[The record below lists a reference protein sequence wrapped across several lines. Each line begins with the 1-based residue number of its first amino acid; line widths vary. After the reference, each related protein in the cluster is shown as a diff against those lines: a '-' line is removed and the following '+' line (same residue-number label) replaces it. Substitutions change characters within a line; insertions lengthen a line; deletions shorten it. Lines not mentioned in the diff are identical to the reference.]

1 MSPLSKEQ
9 FEAIREESK
18 AKILDAALGLFTSKG
33 FEYTSINNIATEA
46 GISKG
51 LIYNYFKSKDELLDQ
66 TLLMIIGRLS
76 EVFLPSLEIEEPD
89 KRLEY
94 LIRIHFNLLIENPGF
109 WKMFVGLSI
118 QLDKASNAYL
128 IIAQYWAHLFDNAIL
143 IFKEMGLSNPEK
155 TAYRYGAIMDG
166 LAMQYLVLGKDHLP
180 QFEQTLEDVIKEFCT
195 PSNT

>member
-1 MSPLSKEQ
+1 MSPLTKEQ

-18 AKILDAALGLFTSKG
+18 TKILNAALRLFTTKG

-76 EVFLPSLEIEEPD
+76 EVFLPSLEIEEPG

-94 LIRIHFNLLIENPGF
+94 LIRTHFNLLIENPGF
-109 WKMFVGLSI
+109 WKMFVGLSL
-118 QLDKASNAYL
+118 QLDTASNAYH
-128 IIAQYWAHLFDNAIL
+128 IITQYWAHLFDNAIL
-143 IFKEMGLSNPEK
+143 IFKEMGRSNPEK

-180 QFEQTLEDVIKEFCT
+180 HFEQTLEDVIKEFCRS
-195 PSNT
+195 SNT